1 MIHTTIFIIYA
12 VLLFVGAF
20 MGYRAGSKIS
30 LIMATFS
37 GIVVSAGILLSDV
50 NPLAGTWLIAL
61 MSFVLTVMF
70 AKRLLLT
77 KKFMP
82 SGMLLLA
89 SLIVLAVA
97 FKHLV

>member
-1 MIHTTIFIIYA
+1 MIHTTIFTAYA
-12 VLLFVGAF
+12 ILLFVGGF
-20 MGYRAGSKIS
+20 MGLKAGSKIS
-30 LIMATFS
+30 LIMGFFS
-37 GIVVSAGILLSDV
+37 AVVVGAGVYLSGS
-50 NPLAGTWLIAL
+50 NPLSGFCLVAL

-70 AKRLLLT
+70 AKRFLKT

-89 SLIVLAVA
+89 SLIVLALA